1 MGTHQW
7 NFLKL
12 VIYPCKLGVSCQSI
26 WVEHILVTKA
36 ALGTCVLVLLLR
48 CCKLWPMV
56 DPGAEKGK
64 GLVMV

>member
-1 MGTHQW
+1 MDHASL
-7 NFLKL
+7 LKA
-12 VIYPCKLGVSCQSI
+12 KQSCQSI

-64 GLVMV
+64 GLIMV

>member
-1 MGTHQW
+1 
-7 NFLKL
+7 
-12 VIYPCKLGVSCQSI
+12 
-26 WVEHILVTKA
+26 VEHILVTKA